1 VASAVLP
8 SDRGKS
14 LDGRLGICY
23 RPVTIRA
30 PTRGDGHGGLELD
43 VAADPIA
50 KETSLANRA
59 LAILDAN
66 WLGSG
71 TSPSRR
77 LYPHQWSW
85 DAACIAMGQAS
96 WNQGRA
102 DTELRSLFA
111 GQWRNGLLP
120 HIVFTDGAR
129 YFPGPEFWQAERSLD
144 APKVPQTSGIVQP
157 PIHATAVLEVYRRGP
172 DRSRARVLLED
183 LQPKLAAWHGYLY
196 RERTR
201 EDSELVEIWH
211 PWESGMD
218 NSPLWDDA
226 LGRISLVPE
235 QIPEY
240 RRVDVDVADAAER
253 PTDEE
258 YDRYTY
264 LVGLYRE
271 LYYDP
276 AAIRDATPFALRP
289 ALFNALLVQGDLD
302 LAEISGIVGRPSD
315 EYRERASK
323 TASEID
329 TTLWDD
335 EGAVYADVD
344 VRTGGFVPARS
355 AAGLAPLLA
364 GVPDG
369 ARAARVVE
377 RLADSRVA
385 VGEDFAVTSQAPA
398 EPGFQPTRYWRGPI
412 WPILN
417 WVLQRGLDRYGYTAH
432 AGQVRRAML
441 DLADRSGFWEHY
453 SPVTGRGHGGADFA
467 WTAGLTL
474 DLLRSESD
482 RKGTH
487 MDGARANVG
496 DAATGTATN
505 ERRDS
510 DG

>member
-1 VASAVLP
+1 MSL
-8 SDRGKS
+8 DRGKW
-14 LDGRLGICY
+14 LDAPNRICY
-23 RPVTIRA
+23 RRA
-30 PTRGDGHGGLELD
+30 ANRATTRGDGDGGLELD

-59 LAILDAN
+59 LAVLDAN
-66 WLGSG
+66 WLGAG

-96 WNQGRA
+96 WNQERA

-120 HIVFTDGAR
+120 HIVFTEQTR
-129 YFPGPEFWQAERSLD
+129 YFPGPEFWQSGRNPD
-144 APKVPQTSGIVQP
+144 APRVPRTSGIVQP

-172 DRSRARVLLED
+172 DRSRARELLVD
-183 LQPKLAAWHGYLY
+183 LQPRLAAWHEYLY

-201 EDSELVEIWH
+201 EGSELVEIWH

-218 NSPLWDDA
+218 NSPLWDEA
-226 LGRISLVPE
+226 LARISLTPE

-240 RRVDVDVADAAER
+240 RRIDVDVADAAER

-271 LYYDP
+271 LDYDP

-289 ALFNALLVQGDLD
+289 VLFNALLVQGDLD
-302 LAEISGIVGRPSD
+302 LAEISEIVGQPSD
-315 EYRERASK
+315 EFRERASK

-329 TTLWDD
+329 ATLWDED
-335 EGAVYADVD
+335 GALYADVD
-344 VRTGGFVPARS
+344 VRAGGFVPARS

-364 GVPDG
+364 GVPDAG
-369 ARAARVVE
+369 RAARMVE

-385 VGEDFAVTSQAPA
+385 VGDDFAVTSQAA
-398 EPGFQPTRYWRGPI
+398 GQPGFQPTRYWRGPI

-417 WVLQRGLDRYGYTAH
+417 WVLQRGLDRYGYA
-432 AGQVRRAML
+432 AAARQVRGAML

-474 DLLRSESD
+474 DLLRSELD
-482 RKGTH
+482 TEGAR
-487 MDGARANVG
+487 MDGRASAADG
-496 DAATGTATN
+496 DGGRDTATT
-505 ERRDS
+505 ERRD
-510 DG
+510 

>member
-1 VASAVLP
+1 MRVPLLL
-8 SDRGKS
+8 DRSKW
-14 LDGRLGICY
+14 LDERSPICY
-23 RPVTIRA
+23 RSVAIRA
-30 PTRGDGHGGLELD
+30 TTRGDRHGGLELD

-50 KETSLANRA
+50 NETSLANRA
-59 LAILDAN
+59 LAVLDAN

-96 WNQGRA
+96 WNQERA
-102 DTELRSLFA
+102 ETELRSLFA

-120 HIVFTDGAR
+120 HIVFTERAH
-129 YFPGPEFWQAERSLD
+129 YFPGPEFWQTERSAD
-144 APKVPQTSGIVQP
+144 APRVPQTSGIVQP
-157 PIHATAVLEVYRRGP
+157 PIHATAVLEIYRRGP
-172 DRSRARVLLED
+172 DRVRARALLDD
-183 LQPKLAAWHGYLY
+183 LQPRLAAWHDYLY
-196 RERTR
+196 RERAR

-218 NSPLWDDA
+218 NSPLWDEA
-226 LGRISLVPE
+226 LERISLARE
-235 QIPEY
+235 EIPEY
-240 RRVDVDVADAAER
+240 RRIDVDVADASER
-253 PTDEE
+253 PTDAE

-271 LYYDP
+271 LGYDP
-276 AAIRDATPFALRP
+276 AAIREATPFAVRP
-289 ALFNALLVQGDLD
+289 VLFNSLLVQGDLD
-302 LAEISGIVGRPSD
+302 LAEISEIVGRPSD
-315 EYRERASK
+315 KYRERASN

-329 TTLWDD
+329 STLWDD
-335 EGAVYADVD
+335 DGAVYADVD
-344 VRTGGFVPARS
+344 VRAGRFVPARS

-364 GVPDG
+364 GVPD
-369 ARAARVVE
+369 ATRAARMVE

-385 VGEDFAVTSQAPA
+385 VGEDFAVTSQAA
-398 EPGFQPTRYWRGPI
+398 GEPGFQPTRYWRGPI

-417 WVLQRGLDRYGYTAH
+417 WVLQRGLDRYRYTAP

-474 DLLRSESD
+474 DLLRSELD
-482 RKGTH
+482 TEGAR
-487 MDGARANVG
+487 MDGGASTDDGDVG
-496 DAATGTATN
+496 GDTATN